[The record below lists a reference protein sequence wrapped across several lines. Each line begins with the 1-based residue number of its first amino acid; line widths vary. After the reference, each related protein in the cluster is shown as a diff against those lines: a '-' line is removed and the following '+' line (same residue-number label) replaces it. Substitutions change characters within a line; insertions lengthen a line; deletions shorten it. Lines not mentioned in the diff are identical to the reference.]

1 MPLWRMKIMRF
12 FARICALLLC
22 MAMLFTMGACHKK
35 GEIVMTIGDVEIS
48 SGIYL
53 AFLTEAFNQ
62 FTQHQDVTAAIG
74 EDTVESAKDYFEYE
88 LEGKDA
94 VTWIKDKAK
103 DLCSEYAAVKTF
115 FKEYDLSLTDA
126 EVEYLDSYVDYY
138 WQNGY
143 DEYYEA
149 NGVSKESYGEVL
161 AFYTMKSVVFNY
173 YYSKPNEETGKGGIQ
188 EVPMSELLVK
198 LEEDYLLVETLSIST
213 ETTDENNAT
222 VSKTD
227 AEISKDKAKLE
238 GYANRINKGSATFEE
253 ITNEYNKE
261 QGKEVEDT
269 TETTDDGHDHEEG
282 ETHDEELHSIYPSTA
297 TLYSINDTDS
307 EGNSATENYDRFLTI
322 KEDNKIAYG
331 TATVVDEGTNQTLV
345 IFYDLSKDEY
355 YADQCRATILQSLK
369 SEDFEKIVDD
379 KIGTLTIKV
388 DDSMV
393 KYYSPKKL
401 DFGEEENHNH

>member
-1 MPLWRMKIMRF
+1 MRF
-12 FARICALLLC
+12 FARICALVLC
-22 MAMLFTMGACHKK
+22 MAMLFTLGACHKK
-35 GEIVMTIGDVEIS
+35 GETVMTIGDVEIS

-138 WQNGY
+138 WESGY

-161 AFYTMKSVVFNY
+161 TFYTMKNVVFNY
-173 YYSKPNEETGKGGIQ
+173 YYSKPNEETGKGGIK

-213 ETTDENNAT
+213 ETTDDKGAT

-227 AEISKDKAKLE
+227 AEISKDKEKLE
-238 GYANRINKGSATFEE
+238 GYAKRINKGSATFDE
-253 ITNEYNKE
+253 INKE
-261 QGKEVEDT
+261 YKKEIGQSEETTTEDT
-269 TETTDDGHDHEEG
+269 TTTTEEETDD
-282 ETHDEELHSIYPSTA
+282 LKSIYPSTA

-307 EGNSATENYDRFLTI
+307 NGQSATENYDRFLSI
-322 KEDNKIAYG
+322 KEENKIAYG
-331 TATVVDEGTNQTLV
+331 TATVVDEGANQTLV